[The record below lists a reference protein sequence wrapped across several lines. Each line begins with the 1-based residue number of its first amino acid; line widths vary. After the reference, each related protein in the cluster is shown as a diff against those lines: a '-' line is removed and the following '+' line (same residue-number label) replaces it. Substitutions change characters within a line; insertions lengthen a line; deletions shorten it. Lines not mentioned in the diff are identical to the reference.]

1 MLIKILDEGY
11 EWFPNQ
17 REDSIDRLKK
27 SIDKALKQI
36 NIEQT
41 EYATWINTLED
52 AFLETAPPIL
62 VDNVES
68 FSNEQDSETTST
80 PQEERVH
87 CPKDFPEKAHCS
99 VEEINITE
107 PTPFQKR

>member
-1 MLIKILDEGY
+1 MLIRILDDGY

-17 REDSIDRLKK
+17 REDSIDRLKQN
-27 SIDKALKQI
+27 IEKALKQI

-41 EYATWINTLED
+41 EYASWVETLDE
-52 AFLETAPPIL
+52 AFLETTPPL
-62 VDNVES
+62 PADNVES
-68 FSNEQDSETTST
+68 LSTEQDSETTST

-107 PTPFQKR
+107 PNPFQKG